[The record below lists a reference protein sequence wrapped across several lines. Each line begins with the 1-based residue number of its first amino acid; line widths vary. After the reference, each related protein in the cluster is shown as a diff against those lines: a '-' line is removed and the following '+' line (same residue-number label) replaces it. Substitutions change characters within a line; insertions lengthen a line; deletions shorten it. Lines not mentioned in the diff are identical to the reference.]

1 MVGNISK
8 TRGVLGATGPQGKQG
23 IQGPKGDKGDIGE
36 PFTYDMFTPEQLS
49 ALKGEK
55 GDQGEQGIQGRRG
68 EAFTYDDFT
77 SEQLAGL
84 KGEKGDQGEQGI
96 QGHKG
101 DKGDKGDKGEKGD
114 QGIQGIQ
121 GIQGEKGEKGNMPSV
136 YLRYD
141 EATGNLY
148 YNSDGIVA
156 NKEYVDTGSFADKAT
171 IGSMDVL
178 KTANKSNLVAAINEL
193 FDLLMPTRAFIVI
206 LGGADNWVAEDVTD
220 SSGNVIGSRYGQVV
234 NVNNAVITPN
244 SKVDL
249 QLSSEQMVIFYEK
262 DLAFVA
268 ENEEGVVTI
277 YCIGNIPEYNYRLQA
292 TVTEVTI
299 NG

>member
-8 TRGVLGATGPQGKQG
+8 NRGVLGATGPQGKQG

-77 SEQLAGL
+77 SEQLASL

-121 GIQGEKGEKGNMPSV
+121 GIQGEKGDKGNMPSV
-136 YLRYD
+136 YLRLD

-148 YNSDGIVA
+148 YNSDGIVTSI
-156 NKEYVDTGSFADKAT
+156 EYVDTGSFADKT
-171 IGSMDVL
+171 SIGSMDTL
-178 KTANKSNLVAAINEL
+178 KTTNKSNLVAAINEL
-193 FDLLMPTRAFIVI
+193 YDLLRPSYSFIVI
-206 LGGADNWVAEDVTD
+206 LGGAENWTAEDIVD
-220 SSGNVIGSRYGQVV
+220 GSGNVIGTKYGQVV
-234 NVNNAVITPN
+234 NVNNAIVTDR
-244 SKVDL
+244 SKVDIL
-249 QLSSEQMVIFYEK
+249 LSIDQVAIFKEK
-262 DLAFVA
+262 DISFSTV
-268 ENEEGVVTI
+268 NRGGVVTV
-277 YCIGNIPEYNYRLQA
+277 YCEGKIPDYNYKIQA
-292 TVTEVTI
+292 TVTEVAI
-299 NG
+299 

>member
-1 MVGNISK
+1 MKGNIS
-8 TRGVLGATGPQGKQG
+8 RGRGILGATGPQGKQG
-23 IQGPKGDKGDIGE
+23 IQGPPGPQGERGE

-68 EAFTYDDFT
+68 EAFTYEMFT

-96 QGHKG
+96 QG
-101 DKGDKGDKGEKGD
+101 DKGDKGSMI
-114 QGIQGIQ
+114 GI
-121 GIQGEKGEKGNMPSV
+121 S
-136 YLRYD
+136 LRYD

-148 YNSDGIVA
+148 YNTDGEMVSPDSVNTSD
-156 NKEYVDTGSFADKAT
+156 FAKRDV
-171 IGSMDVL
+171 IGSIDTL
-178 KTANKSNLVAAINEL
+178 KTTNKSNIVAAINEL
-193 FDLLMPTRAFIVI
+193 YDLLMPTRAFVNI
-206 LGGADNWVAEDVTD
+206 LGGADNWVAEEVKD
-220 SSGNVIGSRYGQVV
+220 SSGNVIGTRYGQVV

-249 QLSSEQMVIFYEK
+249 QITSEQMVIFHEK

-268 ENEEGVVTI
+268 ENEDGVVTI
-277 YCIGNIPEYNYRLQA
+277 YCIGQIPQYNYRLQA
-292 TVTEVTI
+292 TVTEVTV
-299 NG
+299 NA

>member
-1 MVGNISK
+1 MIGNISK

-23 IQGPKGDKGDIGE
+23 IQGPKGDKGDAGE
-36 PFTYDMFTPEQLS
+36 PFTYDMFTPEQLAS
-49 ALKGEK
+49 LKGEK

-68 EAFTYDDFT
+68 EAFTYEMFT

-84 KGEKGDQGEQGI
+84 KGEKGD
-96 QGHKG
+96 
-101 DKGDKGDKGEKGD
+101 KGD
-114 QGIQGIQ
+114 QGIQG
-121 GIQGEKGEKGNMPSV
+121 EKGDKGNMPSV

-141 EATGNLY
+141 ESTGNLY
-148 YNSDGIVA
+148 YNSDGIMA
-156 NKEYVDTGSFADKAT
+156 NKEYADTGSFADKAT

-193 FDLLMPTRAFIVI
+193 YDLLMPTRAFVII

-268 ENEEGVVTI
+268 ENEDGVVTI

-292 TVTEVTI
+292 TVTEVGI